1 MTYAEQRPQGS
12 FDVPASSV
20 NGNWRSCIALECQCE
35 RSVIGIITALHV
47 SLNVGWA
54 ELAQKVKV
62 AIGKERAQ
70 LIVGFLPVT

>member
-1 MTYAEQRPQGS
+1 MKLRVILG
-12 FDVPASSV
+12 
-20 NGNWRSCIALECQCE
+20 AL
-35 RSVIGIITALHV
+35 GWTLFITLLHV